1 MKIAAFLPELL
12 RHLFKK
18 PATVDYPFKKL
29 EVPKDFRGT
38 PILKPELCIVC
49 RACVR
54 DCPAEA
60 IEILTENETE
70 KKYRMIIHNDRCVH
84 CAQCVE
90 SCPTDA
96 MYMDQEFELAVFDRH
111 TLKASYVYIRATVKP
126 KVPEGNKVPEG
137 GKTVTSAAPQTPQT
151 PQSPETK

>member
-1 MKIAAFLPELL
+1 MRIAGFVPELL

-38 PILKPELCIVC
+38 PFLHPETCIVC
-49 RACVR
+49 RACER

-60 IEILTENETE
+60 IEIVEINAAE
-70 KKYRMIIHNDRCVH
+70 KRFKMTIHNDRCIH
-84 CAQCVE
+84 CAQCVD

-96 MYMDQEFELAVFDRH
+96 MRMDDKFEIAAFSRWD
-111 TLKASYVYIRATVKP
+111 LKAAWEYVRAVVKP
-126 KVPEGNKVPEG
+126 KAATPAPQSTPPG
-137 GKTVTSAAPQTPQT
+137 SAAGPP
-151 PQSPETK
+151 SAANG

>member
-38 PILKPELCIVC
+38 PVLKPELCITC

-60 IEILTENETE
+60 IELFPLEGPE
-70 KKYRMIIHNDRCVH
+70 KKFRLIIHNDRCIH
-84 CAQCVE
+84 CAQCVD

-96 MYMDQEFELAVFDRH
+96 LFMDQLFEISAFSRHDLKRHWEFQ
-111 TLKASYVYIRATVKP
+111 KATVKV
-126 KVPEGNKVPEG
+126 KAQI
-137 GKTVTSAAPQTPQT
+137 TTTP
-151 PQSPETK
+151 

>member
-1 MKIAAFLPELL
+1 MKLAAFLPELL
-12 RHLFKK
+12 RHLFRK
-18 PATVDYPFKKL
+18 PATVDYPFQKL
-29 EVPKDFRGT
+29 ALPKDFRGT

-60 IEILTENETE
+60 IDILTENEAE
-70 KKYRMIIHNDRCVH
+70 KKFKMIIHNDRCVH

-96 MYMDQEFELAVFDRH
+96 LYMDAEYELAVFDRH
-111 TLKASYVYIRATVKP
+111 QLKASYVYTRAQVKP
-126 KVPEGNKVPEG
+126 KVPEGTKIPP
-137 GKTVTSAAPQTPQT
+137 AATPPPAEPAQ
-151 PQSPETK
+151 PPADKPA